1 MRVSG
6 TLYGVLTDALQ
17 LTQANAGNSIRPTPQ
32 SLAGFD
38 QFSGQGLS
46 ARHRKTEMK

>member
-1 MRVSG
+1 MSG

-17 LTQANAGNSIRPTPQ
+17 LTQANAGNSNRPTPQ

-38 QFSGQGLS
+38 EFSAKVS
-46 ARHRKTEMK
+46 RRDIVRRK